1 LNSDSKQAE
10 SKEKLQLVI
19 LGASNAVPGDNQQNT
34 HFVVV
39 GGQRMVLVDCTGNP
53 IIRLKQAG
61 LDYRDLTDL
70 ILTHFHPDHVAG
82 VPPFLMNLWLL
93 GRTDTLHIY
102 GLGDTLD
109 RVEKMMELYQW
120 HTWPG
125 FFPVVFNRLPEVE
138 MAVVLDTED
147 FSIFSSPVHHIIPT
161 IGLRFD
167 SHASGNSIAYSCDT
181 EPCPEVITLA
191 KNCEVLIHEATGET
205 FGHTSAAQAGGVA
218 QRSEARRLILIH
230 YVTFEDEAEGLV
242 AQAASSFGGPVS
254 LAKNFM
260 RLEF

>member
-1 LNSDSKQAE
+1 MNIAAEQAE
-10 SKEKLQLVI
+10 SNEKLQLVI
-19 LGASNAVPGDNQQNT
+19 LGVSNAVPGEDHQNT
-34 HFVVV
+34 HFVLV

-53 IIRLKQAG
+53 IIRLKHAG

-93 GRTDTLHIY
+93 GRTDPLHIY

-120 HTWPG
+120 DTWPG
-125 FFPVVFNRLPEVE
+125 FFPVIFKRLPEVE
-138 MAVVLDTED
+138 MAVVLDTEE
-147 FSIFSSPVHHIIPT
+147 FSIYSSPVRHIIPT

-167 SHASGNSIAYSCDT
+167 SKPSGKAIAYSCDT
-181 EPCPEVITLA
+181 EPSPEVINLA
-191 KNCEVLIHEATGET
+191 EKCEVLIHEATGET
-205 FGHTSAAQAGGVA
+205 YGHTSAARAGEVA
-218 QRSEARRLILIH
+218 RRSGAGRLILIH
-230 YVTFEDEAEGLV
+230 YDTLQDGAEELI
-242 AQAASSFGGPVS
+242 AQAAGSYHGPVS
-254 LAKNFM
+254 LAENFM